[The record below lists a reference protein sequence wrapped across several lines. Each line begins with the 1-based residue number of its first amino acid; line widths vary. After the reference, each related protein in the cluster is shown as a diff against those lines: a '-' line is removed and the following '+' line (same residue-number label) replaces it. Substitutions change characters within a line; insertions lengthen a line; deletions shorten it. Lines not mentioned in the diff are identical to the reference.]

1 MLNCSN
7 ANKIQCRPDL
17 FGAWFWECG
26 FVADLS
32 HSRLPHRLCLLILP
46 IPSNAWLVLDS
57 VLDYFIVP
65 GVISSWVLTPF
76 LTDAKCNKL
85 LFKWWIVGSWTLLR
99 RLLEERWNI
108 FKWPSRK
115 SSYPHIERLG
125 WPGWLESIGCLYTR
139 YNLTFIGVCL
149 LLVCRWFFRSTC
161 SASLELIWMDGY
173 HILCPQKSPSIGFH
187 RSPDL
192 LGGRMEIHLV
202 SF

>member
-1 MLNCSN
+1 MSLRYTPRPPFLCEGINVMLNCSN

-57 VLDYFIVP
+57 VLDYFIMP
-65 GVISSWVLTPF
+65 GVISSWVMTPF
-76 LTDAKCNKL
+76 LTDADAKCNKL
-85 LFKWWIVGSWTLLR
+85 LFKRWILGSWTLLR

-115 SSYPHIERLG
+115 SSYPHMERLR
-125 WPGWLESIGCLYTR
+125 WPGCLESIGCLYTR
-139 YNLTFIGVCL
+139 YNLTFIGVCCL
-149 LLVCRWFFRSTC
+149 FV
-161 SASLELIWMDGY
+161 G
-173 HILCPQKSPSIGFH
+173 GFVDPRAPH
-187 RSPDL
+187 PWNSYAWYP
-192 LGGRMEIHLV
+192 MSSKV
-202 SF
+202 SFHWIS